1 MKVIFLDIDGVLNC
15 ASTQRRLRGSPF
27 VDEDKL
33 LLLKDLV
40 EKTGAELVLSSTWRL
55 GLLYPD
61 VAAFAADADA
71 LVEEFHK
78 YGLSLYDSTP
88 RLSDKQRGHEIAAW
102 LEKNPDVDKF
112 IILDD
117 DSDMAHLKEHLV
129 QTSWLAGLQPS
140 HIEKAMKLLEG

>member
-15 ASTQRRLRGSPF
+15 ASTKRRLRGSPF
-27 VDEDKL
+27 VDDDKL

-61 VAAFAADADA
+61 VAAFTVDTDA
-71 LVEEFHK
+71 LIAELAE
-78 YGLSLYDSTP
+78 YGLRLYDHTP
-88 RLSDKQRGHEIAAW
+88 KLSDRQRGHEIAAW
-102 LEKNPDVDKF
+102 LAENPEVEKFV
-112 IILDD
+112 ILDD

-129 QTSWLAGLQPS
+129 QTSWIAGLQTV
-140 HIEKAMKLLEG
+140 HVEKAIKLLED

>member
-15 ASTQRRLRGSPF
+15 ATTKRRLRGSPF

-61 VAAFAADADA
+61 VAAFAVDTDA
-71 LVEEFHK
+71 LVDELHK
-78 YGLSLYDSTP
+78 YSLSLYDHTP
-88 RLSDKQRGHEIAAW
+88 RLSDRQRGYEIAAW
-102 LEKNPDVDKF
+102 LEKNPDVEKF

-117 DSDMAHLKEHLV
+117 DSDMAHLKAHLV
-129 QTSWLAGLQPS
+129 QTSWLAGLQSS
-140 HIEKAMKLLEG
+140 HVQKAIELLEG

>member
-61 VAAFAADADA
+61 VAAFTADADA

-102 LEKNPDVDKF
+102 LEKNPDIERFV
-112 IILDD
+112 ILDD

-129 QTSWLAGLQPS
+129 QTSWLTGLQLS
-140 HIEKAMKLLEG
+140 HIKKAINLLED